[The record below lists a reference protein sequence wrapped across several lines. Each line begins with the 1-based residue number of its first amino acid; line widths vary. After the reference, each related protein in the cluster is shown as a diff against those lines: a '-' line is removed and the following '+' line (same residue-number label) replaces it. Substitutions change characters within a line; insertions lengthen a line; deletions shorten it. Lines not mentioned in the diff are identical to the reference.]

1 MIASAATQ
9 THTSQDTYWGNTT
22 HNPYMTLVSPA
33 SVSAGV
39 NWNVRFVTLR
49 SRPGR
54 RAASDNAS
62 VVVMTTT

>member
-1 MIASAATQ
+1 ML
-9 THTSQDTYWGNTT
+9 GNTT

-39 NWNVRFVTLR
+39 NWKVRLVRLT
-49 SRPGR
+49 SRPDR
-54 RAASDNAS
+54 RAASDKAS